1 MKRIAIVAVI
11 ALLCALMVLGTMSS
25 VIAAAVTFA
34 VVLCIGLYP
43 GDFGF
48 GRKEKEIYDP
58 VVDKYFDDD
67 EPTAEERAAFI
78 DVPEYKED
86 DWR

>member
-1 MKRIAIVAVI
+1 MKRIGIVTLI
-11 ALLCALMVLGTMSS
+11 ALLCALMVLGTMNSM
-25 VIAAAVTFA
+25 IATLITFV

-48 GRKEKEIYDP
+48 GKEEEIHDP

-67 EPTAEERAAFI
+67 EPTAEERASFI
-78 DVPEYKED
+78 DIPEYRED
-86 DWR
+86 R